1 MLTCAAAQAHVVA
14 PMEPVSGRECEVHE
28 GQALAFFCTQCGVMV
43 CAHCLLMGAHIEHP
57 RISLHTA
64 VVDRKAQFKEAMET
78 LQGKH
83 AAVED
88 FTQRAEAALKSLSD
102 SCAEVRTQ
110 VERECRDM
118 QMLVSEL
125 KHKMLSVVDERECEI
140 KAVVE
145 GQLVGQRQ
153 RLSVWGGMIERAQ
166 QVTQDEDGAVY
177 LDVDTHKLDKQL
189 RSAAEASLAPPKLAN
204 VALGLTLAAGT
215 IKEEIVQLHFTEM
228 LVPPA
233 PSELMCVES
242 TAASLL
248 LSWSCETR
256 PGDACTFTVQQA
268 PLEVSGEAT
277 VSAEESWTEI
287 YKGPSRS
294 CTAAGLQERT
304 SYRYFSP
311 RPPRP

>member
-1 MLTCAAAQAHVVA
+1 
-14 PMEPVSGRECEVHE
+14 
-28 GQALAFFCTQCGVMV
+28 
-43 CAHCLLMGAHIEHP
+43 
-57 RISLHTA
+57 
-64 VVDRKAQFKEAMET
+64 
-78 LQGKH
+78 
-83 AAVED
+83 
-88 FTQRAEAALKSLSD
+88 
-102 SCAEVRTQ
+102 
-110 VERECRDM
+110 
-118 QMLVSEL
+118 
-125 KHKMLSVVDERECEI
+125 
-140 KAVVE
+140 
-145 GQLVGQRQ
+145 
-153 RLSVWGGMIERAQ
+153 
-166 QVTQDEDGAVY
+166 VTQDEDGAVY